1 MAQDDS
7 SSKRSTQ
14 RSWFCNGMFFVLA
27 GLMASVVFPDRPSKF
42 DYDLLDQ
49 TMLDSDVALSRHRDP
64 LRMKID
70 RSLIPDMLEL
80 SPTSK
85 VVGELEARDFI
96 DTEILPVY
104 DKPTDADAQNLYK
117 SFELK
122 MLTPLH
128 ATMMFMGCY
137 GYVYGDKQNSPS
149 TTKTTSGYL
158 QDNRLWKD
166 YTTPFMLQ
174 ALEDKYSVANI
185 HDRSVCSCMKDFAN
199 PTLVILKDDENPL
212 DKAVQDKLIDSCSL
226 QNTIDYAMAGP
237 SENVLVAGADKT
249 ALSKSV
255 LLSEMASADSSNR
268 QRQDPLKKL
277 VELAQAASGVVG
289 TAVIDADKL
298 EFIKAY
304 CDISPSSCLGTPQTT
319 TSPSTLT
326 NSEFFTFLLDRVNF
340 VKSHNKLRPP
350 KLCSGADGTLQQ
362 CSANLAQQSASS
374 VSAATYNAYIMKYR
388 HAFNMCSRAGVPQ
401 YTTLRVGRIRP
412 HRVYNIGQCFLLLAA
427 LFAFTWSFMIAHYLD
442 SYKTEQIETI
452 NAARRNDSKSE
463 DDYTDLLWEKS
474 EYRYLLY
481 GGSLAVVVA
490 WIFLIIAFAR
500 GWFWNGSADD
510 STEQDNQIPHETD
523 GTSTF
528 FIVFFWL
535 VSIGFVV
542 VFTYLQM
549 KFLEISRNDF
559 GTVYSKAIKWV
570 KDRRGMTSGSELFA
584 TMIANARNG
593 NYHTQVDEFNK
604 AVTLHLQSLAPY
616 AQIALDLA
624 VIAGLTTI
632 GVASVAQRGIQDI
645 NVISATSLWF
655 LSIGFLAHLS
665 NMLRLIHVYL
675 QWQEKSSYSVHV
687 QKAAHHRLYLTLL
700 LALMLFVYTM
710 FAGMDSGSTTSSH
723 AVFHQ
728 IVFAL
733 VALAVL
739 CGSDV
744 VEHLAGTNAKVDKD
758 YKATVERFWLHMST
772 RNYYIAWILMLALL
786 LLHLHRAKGICEAS
800 KGKFGTADC
809 LFLSKY

>member
-1 MAQDDS
+1 MSQDDS

-49 TMLDSDVALSRHRDP
+49 QMLDSDVALSRHRDP

-85 VVGELEARDFI
+85 IVGELEARDFI

-104 DKPTDADAQNLYK
+104 DKPTEEDAKNLYS
-117 SFELK
+117 SFETK

-137 GYVYGDKQNSPS
+137 GYVYGDKHNSPS
-149 TTKTTSGYL
+149 TIKTTSSYL
-158 QDNRLWKD
+158 QNAKLWKE

-174 ALEDKYSVANI
+174 ALEDKYNVATA

-199 PTLVILKDDENPL
+199 PTLVGLKDDETPL
-212 DKAVQDKLIDSCSL
+212 NKAVQDKLIDSCSL
-226 QNTIDYAMAGP
+226 QNTIDYALAGP
-237 SENVLVAGADKT
+237 SANVLTTTADKNT
-249 ALSKSV
+249 LSKSV
-255 LLSEMASADSSNR
+255 LLLEMGNSDPSNR
-268 QRQDPLKKL
+268 QRSDPLRKL
-277 VELAQAASGVVG
+277 IETAQTASGTG
-289 TAVIDADKL
+289 TAIIDADKI
-298 EFIKAY
+298 EFITAY
-304 CDISPSSCLGTPQTT
+304 CEISPTSCSAT
-319 TSPSTLT
+319 TSTSTPATMT
-326 NSEFFTFLLDRVNF
+326 NTQFFTFLLGRVDF

-350 KLCSGADGTLQQ
+350 KLCTGTSGTFQQ
-362 CSANLAQQSASS
+362 CSANLVQQSVPS
-374 VSAATYNAYIMKYR
+374 VSAATYNAYIMKYK
-388 HAFNMCSRAGVPQ
+388 HAFHMCSRAGVPQ
-401 YTTLRVGRIRP
+401 YTTLRVGRMRP

-452 NAARRNDSKSE
+452 NAARRKNDSKSE

-490 WIFLIIAFAR
+490 WLFLIIAFAR

-510 STEQDNQIPHETD
+510 SEQQDHQIPHETD

-549 KFLEISRNDF
+549 KFLEISRTDF
-559 GTVYSKAIKWV
+559 STVYSNAIKWV

-584 TMIANARNG
+584 TTIANARNG
-593 NYHTQVDEFNK
+593 NYYKQLEEFNK

-645 NVISATSLWF
+645 NVISAVSLWF

-733 VALAVL
+733 IALAVL
-739 CGSDV
+739 CGTDV

-758 YKATVERFWLHMST
+758 SKATVERFWLHMST

-800 KGKFGTADC
+800 KGKFGTIDC